1 MAANITLKCGTGVAS
16 ITYAWVNSRGK
27 RVPSSGTN
35 TTYGSVTMNACDHVW
50 ISSVTASSGYTSPYK
65 IDSTS
70 FTSNYTY
77 YPSVGGTKNV
87 TATKISYSY
96 NVRLVK
102 YVDNV
107 YQTETTF
114 TTTSQIMS
122 ETAVK
127 NKIPS
132 SWASSDIKLK
142 DPWFGTLSGCRY
154 DQNEG
159 EFTFTSTSP
168 TINVAYTKIVVPT
181 YNYYLRY
188 NANGGTGVPNT
199 QSILKTTATSVTF
212 RVSSTEPTRTGYT
225 FLGWSFDSTAT
236 LADYVG
242 GDTVY
247 LYSGNPDRTLYA
259 VWKYTPTYNYY
270 LRYDANGGT
279 GVPNTQSILKTTAT
293 SVTFR
298 VSSTEPTRTGYTF
311 LGWSFDSTATL
322 ADYVGGD
329 TVYLYSGNPD
339 RTLYAV
345 WKKFYTYSYLY
356 NANTTD
362 TVTNMPENQSAS
374 SSETTYSFDIRG
386 NVPTRTGYIFNGW
399 ALVSSGGG
407 SIYSPNDPGPQLN
420 TNKTSI
426 TLYAQWSP
434 RTYTITV
441 NYYDDTS
448 EAGLSI
454 SGGGSYQHGSVAT
467 LTATPRTGYTFDGW
481 YTYISGVWTR
491 VSANQNYDVT
501 VTGAM
506 TYYAKAN
513 KIAPTIPTAT
523 IEITG
528 ATSSSLSVKA
538 TLTNALTFSDR
549 WYLCISAT
557 GVFEAGTYTAV
568 EASQHPFSYTFTGLS
583 ANKTYYFKVMN
594 FYNGQRGWQVQATTG
609 TTLRNT
615 FSWDF
620 NNNLDNRRPT
630 VNEWL
635 RLITFI
641 ERKFGKTVSQ
651 EAKNSVVVGG
661 TLSAALFNELSSD
674 VGDSTTV
681 GRGTSI
687 SRAILYNLQNEAN
700 RQT

>member
-16 ITYAWVNSRGK
+16 ITYAWVNS
-27 RVPSSGTN
+27 SGTRTPKSGTD
-35 TTYGSVTMNACDHVW
+35 TTYDSVDMKACHHVW
-50 ISSVTASSGYTSPYK
+50 ISSVKASSGYTSPYK
-65 IDSTS
+65 IDGTS
-70 FTSNYTY
+70 FTSSYTY

-87 TATKISYSY
+87 FATKISYSY

-127 NKIPS
+127 NQIPS

-188 NANGGTGVPNT
+188 DANGGTGGPDT
-199 QSILKTTATSVTF
+199 QSTLKTTATSVTF
-212 RVSSTEPTRTGYT
+212 KVPSTKPTRTNYT

-236 LADYVG
+236 AASYV
-242 GDTVY
+242 
-247 LYSGNPDRTLYA
+247 S
-259 VWKYTPTYNYY
+259 
-270 LRYDANGGT
+270 
-279 GVPNTQSILKTTAT
+279 
-293 SVTFR
+293 
-298 VSSTEPTRTGYTF
+298 
-311 LGWSFDSTATL
+311 
-322 ADYVGGD
+322 GD

-362 TVTNMPENQSAS
+362 TVTNMPENQIAS

-467 LTATPRTGYTFDGW
+467 LTATPKTGYTFDGW

-538 TLTNALTFSDR
+538 TLTNVLTFSDR

-630 VNEWL
+630 ANEWL

>member
-16 ITYAWVNSRGK
+16 ITYAWVNSSGK
-27 RVPSSGTN
+27 RVPASGTN
-35 TTYGSVTMNACDHVW
+35 TTYGSVTMQACHHVW

-65 IDSTS
+65 IDGNS

-87 TATKISYSY
+87 IATKIQTSY

-107 YQTETTF
+107 YQTQTTF

-122 ETAVK
+122 EAAVK
-127 NKIPS
+127 NQIPS

-154 DQNEG
+154 DQYEG
-159 EFTFTSTSP
+159 EFIFTSTSP
-168 TINVAYTKIVVPT
+168 TINVAYTKIVVP
-181 YNYYLRY
+181 
-188 NANGGTGVPNT
+188 
-199 QSILKTTATSVTF
+199 K
-212 RVSSTEPTRTGYT
+212 
-225 FLGWSFDSTAT
+225 
-236 LADYVG
+236 
-242 GDTVY
+242 
-247 LYSGNPDRTLYA
+247 
-259 VWKYTPTYNYY
+259 YNYY

-279 GVPNTQSILKTTAT
+279 GEPNTQSTLGTTVT

-298 VSSTEPTRTGYTF
+298 VPSTEPTRTNYTF
-311 LGWSFDSTATL
+311 LGWSFDYTATK
-322 ADYVGGD
+322 ADYVSGD
-329 TVYLYSGNPD
+329 SVTLNSGNPD

-345 WKKFYTYSYLY
+345 WKKIYTYSYLY

-386 NVPTRTGYIFNGW
+386 NVPTRTGYVFNGW

-441 NYYDDTS
+441 DYYDDTS
-448 EAGLSI
+448 KAGLSI
-454 SGGGSYQHGSVAT
+454 SGGGSYQYGSVAT
-467 LTATPRTGYTFDGW
+467 ITATSRTGYAFNGW

-538 TLTNALTFSDR
+538 TLTNVLTFSDR

-557 GVFEAGTYTAV
+557 GEFEAGTYTSI
-568 EASQHPFSYTFTGLS
+568 EASEQPFSYTFTGLS
-583 ANKTYYFKVMN
+583 ANTTYYFKVMN
-594 FYNGQRGWQVQATTG
+594 FYNGQYGWQVQATTG

-630 VNEWL
+630 ANEWL

-641 ERKFGKTVSQ
+641 EQKFGKTVSQ
-651 EAKNSVVVGG
+651 EAKNSVVIGG
-661 TLSAALFNELSSD
+661 TLSASLFNELAIDIGYAS
-674 VGDSTTV
+674 TV

-687 SRAILYNLQNEAN
+687 SRAILYNLQNEVN
-700 RQT
+700 R

>member
-1 MAANITLKCGTGVAS
+1 M
-16 ITYAWVNSRGK
+16 
-27 RVPSSGTN
+27 
-35 TTYGSVTMNACDHVW
+35 
-50 ISSVTASSGYTSPYK
+50 
-65 IDSTS
+65 
-70 FTSNYTY
+70 
-77 YPSVGGTKNV
+77 
-87 TATKISYSY
+87 
-96 NVRLVK
+96 
-102 YVDNV
+102 
-107 YQTETTF
+107 
-114 TTTSQIMS
+114 
-122 ETAVK
+122 
-127 NKIPS
+127 
-132 SWASSDIKLK
+132 
-142 DPWFGTLSGCRY
+142 
-154 DQNEG
+154 
-159 EFTFTSTSP
+159 
-168 TINVAYTKIVVPT
+168 
-181 YNYYLRY
+181 
-188 NANGGTGVPNT
+188 
-199 QSILKTTATSVTF
+199 
-212 RVSSTEPTRTGYT
+212 
-225 FLGWSFDSTAT
+225 
-236 LADYVG
+236 
-242 GDTVY
+242 
-247 LYSGNPDRTLYA
+247 
-259 VWKYTPTYNYY
+259 WKYTPKYNYY

-279 GVPNTQSILKTTAT
+279 GGPNTQSTLGTTAT

-298 VSSTEPTRTGYTF
+298 VPSTEPTRTNYTF
-311 LGWSFDSTATL
+311 LGWSFDPTAT
-322 ADYVGGD
+322 AASYVSGD
-329 TVYLYSGNPD
+329 PVTLNYGKPD

-345 WKKFYTYSYLY
+345 WKKIYTYSYLY

-386 NVPTRTGYIFNGW
+386 NVPTRTGYVFNGW

-441 NYYDDTS
+441 DYYDDTS

-454 SGGGSYQHGSVAT
+454 SGGGSYQYGSVIT
-467 LTATPRTGYTFDGW
+467 LTATPRTGYAFDGW

-538 TLTNALTFSDR
+538 TLTNVLTFSDR

-557 GVFEAGTYTAV
+557 GKFEAGTYTSI
-568 EASQHPFSYTFTGLS
+568 EASEQPFSYTFTGLS
-583 ANKTYYFKVMN
+583 ANTTYYFKVMN
-594 FYNGQRGWQVQATTG
+594 FYNGQYGWQVQATTG

-630 VNEWL
+630 VSEWL
-635 RLITFI
+635 RLIQFI
-641 ERKFGKTVSQ
+641 EQKFGTPVSQ
-651 EAKNSVVVGG
+651 EVKNSVVVRG

-681 GRGTSI
+681 GRGTPI

>member
-16 ITYAWVNSRGK
+16 ITYAWVNS
-27 RVPSSGTN
+27 SGTRTPLSGTD
-35 TTYGSVTMNACDHVW
+35 TTTSSVDMDACDHVW

-65 IDSTS
+65 IDRTS
-70 FTSNYTY
+70 FTSSYTY

-87 TATKISYSY
+87 IATKIQISY

-107 YQTETTF
+107 YQTQTTF

-188 NANGGTGVPNT
+188 HANGGTGGPDT
-199 QSILKTTATSVTF
+199 QSTLKTTATSVTF
-212 RVSSTEPTRTGYT
+212 RVPSTEPTRTNYT
-225 FLGWSFDSTAT
+225 FLGWSFDYTAT
-236 LADYVG
+236 AADYVS
-242 GDTVY
+242 GD
-247 LYSGNPDRTLYA
+247 
-259 VWKYTPTYNYY
+259 
-270 LRYDANGGT
+270 
-279 GVPNTQSILKTTAT
+279 I
-293 SVTFR
+293 
-298 VSSTEPTRTGYTF
+298 
-311 LGWSFDSTATL
+311 
-322 ADYVGGD
+322 
-329 TVYLYSGNPD
+329 VYLYSGNPD

-386 NVPTRTGYIFNGW
+386 NVPTRTGYVFNGW

-448 EAGLSI
+448 ETGLSI
-454 SGGGSYQHGSVAT
+454 SGGGSYKHGSVAT

-481 YTYISGVWTR
+481 YTYINEVWTR

-523 IEITG
+523 IEITS

-538 TLTNALTFSDR
+538 TLTNVLTFSDR

-557 GVFEAGTYTAV
+557 GVFKAGTYTAV

-583 ANKTYYFKVMN
+583 ANTTYYFKVMN
-594 FYNGQRGWQVQATTG
+594 FYNGQHGWQVQATTG

-630 VNEWL
+630 ANEWL
-635 RLITFI
+635 RLIQFI
-641 ERKFGKTVSQ
+641 EQKFGTSVSQ
-651 EAKNSVVVGG
+651 EARNSVVVDG

-681 GRGTSI
+681 GRGTQI

>member
-16 ITYAWVNSRGK
+16 ITYAWVNSSGT
-27 RVPSSGTN
+27 RVPASGTK
-35 TTYGSVTMNACDHVW
+35 TTYGSVDMRACDHVW

-70 FTSNYTY
+70 FTSSYTY

-87 TATKISYSY
+87 IATKIQTSYQ
-96 NVRLVK
+96 VRLVK
-102 YVDNV
+102 YVDNS

-127 NKIPS
+127 NQIPS

-188 NANGGTGVPNT
+188 DAKGGTGEPNT
-199 QSILKTTATSVTF
+199 QSTLGTTVTSVTF
-212 RVSSTEPTRTGYT
+212 RVSSTEPTRTNYT

-236 LADYVG
+236 KADYVG
-242 GDTVY
+242 GDTVT
-247 LYSGNPDRTLYA
+247 LNSGNPDRTLYA
-259 VWKYTPTYNYY
+259 VWKYIPTYNYY
-270 LRYDANGGT
+270 LRYHANGGT
-279 GVPNTQSILKTTAT
+279 GEPNTQSTLGTTVT
-293 SVTFR
+293 SVTFH
-298 VSSTEPTRTGYTF
+298 VPSTEPTRTDYTF
-311 LGWSFDSTATL
+311 LGWSFDSTAT
-322 ADYVGGD
+322 AASYVSGD
-329 TVYLYSGNPD
+329 PVTLNSGKPD

-345 WKKFYTYSYLY
+345 WKYT
-356 NANTTD
+356 
-362 TVTNMPENQSAS
+362 
-374 SSETTYSFDIRG
+374 
-386 NVPTRTGYIFNGW
+386 
-399 ALVSSGGG
+399 
-407 SIYSPNDPGPQLN
+407 
-420 TNKTSI
+420 
-426 TLYAQWSP
+426 P

-441 NYYDDTS
+441 DYYDDTS
-448 EAGLSI
+448 KAGLSI
-454 SGGGSYQHGSVAT
+454 SGGGSYQHGSVIT

-538 TLTNALTFSDR
+538 TLTNVLTFSDR

-557 GVFEAGTYTAV
+557 GEFKAGTYTSI
-568 EASQHPFSYTFTGLS
+568 EASEQPFSYTFTGLS
-583 ANKTYYFKVMN
+583 ANTTYYFKVMN
-594 FYNGQRGWQVQATTG
+594 FYNGQYGWQVQATTG

-630 VNEWL
+630 ANEWL

-641 ERKFGKTVSQ
+641 EQKFGKTVSQ
-651 EAKNSVVVGG
+651 EAKNSVVIGG
-661 TLSAALFNELSSD
+661 TLSASLFNELAIDIGYAS
-674 VGDSTTV
+674 TV

-687 SRAILYNLQNEAN
+687 SRAILYNLQNEVN
-700 RQT
+700 R

>member
-1 MAANITLKCGTGVAS
+1 MAANITLKCGTGVYS
-16 ITYAWVNSRGK
+16 ITYAWINSSGT
-27 RVPSSGTN
+27 RVPASGTN
-35 TTYGSVTMNACDHVW
+35 TTYGSVTMKACHHVW

-65 IDSTS
+65 IDGNS

-87 TATKISYSY
+87 IATKISYSY
-96 NVRLVK
+96 KVRLVK

-154 DQNEG
+154 NQNEG

-168 TINVAYTKIVVPT
+168 TINVAYTKIVVPK

-188 NANGGTGVPNT
+188 DAHGGTGEPNT
-199 QSILKTTATSVTF
+199 QSTLGTTATSVSF
-212 RVSSTEPTRTGYT
+212 RVSSNEPTRTNYT

-236 LADYVG
+236 KADYVG

-247 LYSGNPDRTLYA
+247 LYSE
-259 VWKYTPTYNYY
+259 K
-270 LRYDANGGT
+270 
-279 GVPNTQSILKTTAT
+279 
-293 SVTFR
+293 
-298 VSSTEPTRTGYTF
+298 
-311 LGWSFDSTATL
+311 
-322 ADYVGGD
+322 
-329 TVYLYSGNPD
+329 PD

-386 NVPTRTGYIFNGW
+386 NVPIRTGYVFNGW

-448 EAGLSI
+448 KAGLNI
-454 SGGGSYQHGSVAT
+454 SGGGSYQYGSVAT
-467 LTATPRTGYTFDGW
+467 ITATSRTGYTFDGW

-523 IEITG
+523 IKITG

-538 TLTNALTFSDR
+538 TLTNVLTFSDR

-557 GVFEAGTYTAV
+557 EEFEAGTYTAI
-568 EASQHPFSYTFTGLS
+568 EASEQPFSYTFTGLS
-583 ANKTYYFKVMN
+583 ANTTYYFKVMN
-594 FYNGQRGWQVQATTG
+594 FYNGQYGWQVQATTG
-609 TTLRNT
+609 KTLRNT

-630 VNEWL
+630 VSEWL
-635 RLITFI
+635 RLIQFI
-641 ERKFGKTVSQ
+641 EQKFGTPVSQ
-651 EAKNSVVVGG
+651 KVKNSVVVDG

-681 GRGTSI
+681 GRGTPI

>member
-1 MAANITLKCGTGVAS
+1 MAANITLKCGTGVYS
-16 ITYAWVNSRGK
+16 ITYAWINSSGT
-27 RVPSSGTN
+27 RVPASGTN
-35 TTYGSVTMNACDHVW
+35 TTYGSVTMKACHHVW

-65 IDSTS
+65 IDGNS

-87 TATKISYSY
+87 IATKISYSY
-96 NVRLVK
+96 KVRLVK

-168 TINVAYTKIVVPT
+168 TINVAYTKIVVPK

-188 NANGGTGVPNT
+188 DAHGGTGEPNT
-199 QSILKTTATSVTF
+199 QSTLGTTATSVSF
-212 RVSSTEPTRTGYT
+212 RVSSNEPTRTNYT

-236 LADYVG
+236 KADYVG

-247 LYSGNPDRTLYA
+247 LYSG
-259 VWKYTPTYNYY
+259 K
-270 LRYDANGGT
+270 
-279 GVPNTQSILKTTAT
+279 
-293 SVTFR
+293 
-298 VSSTEPTRTGYTF
+298 
-311 LGWSFDSTATL
+311 
-322 ADYVGGD
+322 
-329 TVYLYSGNPD
+329 PD

-374 SSETTYSFDIRG
+374 SFETTYSFDIRG
-386 NVPTRTGYIFNGW
+386 NVPTRTGYVFNGW

-454 SGGGSYQHGSVAT
+454 SGGGSYQYGSVAT
-467 LTATPRTGYTFDGW
+467 ITATSRTGYTFDGW

-491 VSANQNYDVT
+491 VSANRNYDVT

-538 TLTNALTFSDR
+538 TLTNVLTFSDR

-557 GVFEAGTYTAV
+557 GKFEAGTYTAI
-568 EASQHPFSYTFTGLS
+568 EASEQPFSYTFTGLS
-583 ANKTYYFKVMN
+583 ANTTYYFKVMN
-594 FYNGQRGWQVQATTG
+594 FYNGQYGWQVQATTG
-609 TTLRNT
+609 KTLRNT

-630 VNEWL
+630 ANEWL

-651 EAKNSVVVGG
+651 EAKNSVVIGG
-661 TLSAALFNELSSD
+661 TLSASLFNELAIDIGYAS
-674 VGDSTTV
+674 TV
-681 GRGTSI
+681 GRGTTI
-687 SRAILYNLQNEAN
+687 SRAILYNLQNEVN
-700 RQT
+700 R

>member
-1 MAANITLKCGTGVAS
+1 MAANITLKCGTGVYS
-16 ITYAWVNSRGK
+16 ITYAWINSSGT
-27 RVPSSGTN
+27 RVPASGTN
-35 TTYGSVTMNACDHVW
+35 TTYGSVTMKACHHVW

-65 IDSTS
+65 IDGNS

-87 TATKISYSY
+87 IATKISYSY
-96 NVRLVK
+96 KVRLVK

-132 SWASSDIKLK
+132 SWASSDIELK

-188 NANGGTGVPNT
+188 DANGGTGGPNT
-199 QSILKTTATSVTF
+199 QSTLGTTVTPVTF
-212 RVSSTEPTRTGYT
+212 RVSSTEPTRTNYT

-236 LADYVG
+236 AADYVG

-247 LYSGNPDRTLYA
+247 LYSENPDRTLYA
-259 VWKYTPTYNYY
+259 VWKYTPKYNYY

-279 GVPNTQSILKTTAT
+279 GGPNTQSTLGTTVT
-293 SVTFR
+293 PVTFR
-298 VSSTEPTRTGYTF
+298 VSSTEPTRTNYTF
-311 LGWSFDSTATL
+311 LGWSFDSTATA

-329 TVYLYSGNPD
+329 TVYLYSENPD

-374 SSETTYSFDIRG
+374 SFETTYSFDIRG
-386 NVPTRTGYIFNGW
+386 NVPTRTGYVFNGW

-454 SGGGSYQHGSVAT
+454 SGGGSYQYGSVAT
-467 LTATPRTGYTFDGW
+467 ITATSRTGYAFDGW

-538 TLTNALTFSDR
+538 TLTNVLTFSDR

-557 GVFEAGTYTAV
+557 GKFEAGTYTSI
-568 EASQHPFSYTFTGLS
+568 EASEQPFSYTFTGLS
-583 ANKTYYFKVMN
+583 ANTTYYFKVMN
-594 FYNGQRGWQVQATTG
+594 FYNGQYGWQVQATTG

-630 VNEWL
+630 TNEWL

-651 EAKNSVVVGG
+651 EAKNSVVIGG
-661 TLSAALFNELSSD
+661 TLSASLFNELAIDIGYAS
-674 VGDSTTV
+674 TV
-681 GRGTSI
+681 GRGTTI
-687 SRAILYNLQNEAN
+687 SRAILYNLQNEVN
-700 RQT
+700 R

>member
-16 ITYAWVNSRGK
+16 ITYAWVNSSGT
-27 RVPSSGTN
+27 RVPSSGTK
-35 TTYGSVTMNACDHVW
+35 TTYGSVTMKACDHVW

-65 IDSTS
+65 IDGTS

-87 TATKISYSY
+87 IATKIQTSYK
-96 NVRLVK
+96 VRLVK

-168 TINVAYTKIVVPT
+168 TINVAYTKIVVPK

-188 NANGGTGVPNT
+188 HANGGTGGPDT
-199 QSILKTTATSVTF
+199 QSTLGITATSVTF
-212 RVSSTEPTRTGYT
+212 RVSSTEPTRTNYT
-225 FLGWSFDSTAT
+225 FLGWSFDPTAT

-242 GDTVY
+242 GDTV
-247 LYSGNPDRTLYA
+247 TL
-259 VWKYTPTYNYY
+259 N
-270 LRYDANGGT
+270 
-279 GVPNTQSILKTTAT
+279 
-293 SVTFR
+293 
-298 VSSTEPTRTGYTF
+298 
-311 LGWSFDSTATL
+311 
-322 ADYVGGD
+322 
-329 TVYLYSGNPD
+329 SGNPD

-386 NVPTRTGYIFNGW
+386 NVPTRTGYVFNGW

-441 NYYDDTS
+441 DYYDDTS
-448 EAGLSI
+448 KAGLSI
-454 SGGGSYQHGSVAT
+454 SGGGSYQYGSVAT
-467 LTATPRTGYTFDGW
+467 ITATSRTGYAFDGW

-538 TLTNALTFSDR
+538 TLTNVLTFSDR

-557 GVFEAGTYTAV
+557 EVFEAGAYTAI
-568 EASQHPFSYTFTGLS
+568 EASEQPFSYTFTGLS
-583 ANKTYYFKVMN
+583 ANTTYYFKVVN
-594 FYNGQRGWQVQATTG
+594 FYNGQYGWQVQATTG

-630 VNEWL
+630 AKEWL

-641 ERKFGKTVSQ
+641 EQKFGKTVSQ
-651 EAKNSVVVGG
+651 EAKNSVVIGG
-661 TLSAALFNELSSD
+661 TLSASLFNELAIDIGYAS
-674 VGDSTTV
+674 TV

-687 SRAILYNLQNEAN
+687 SRAILYNLQNEVN
-700 RQT
+700 R

>member
-16 ITYAWVNSRGK
+16 ITYAWVNSSGT
-27 RVPSSGTN
+27 RVPASGTK
-35 TTYGSVTMNACDHVW
+35 TTYGSVDMRACDHVW

-65 IDSTS
+65 IDGTS

-87 TATKISYSY
+87 IATKIQTSYQ
-96 NVRLVK
+96 VRLVK
-102 YVDNV
+102 YVDNS

-188 NANGGTGVPNT
+188 HANGGTGEPNT
-199 QSILKTTATSVTF
+199 QSTLGTTATSVTF
-212 RVSSTEPTRTGYT
+212 RVPSTEPMRTNYT

-236 LADYVG
+236 AADYVS
-242 GDTVY
+242 GDIVY
-247 LYSGNPDRTLYA
+247 LYSG
-259 VWKYTPTYNYY
+259 K
-270 LRYDANGGT
+270 
-279 GVPNTQSILKTTAT
+279 
-293 SVTFR
+293 
-298 VSSTEPTRTGYTF
+298 
-311 LGWSFDSTATL
+311 
-322 ADYVGGD
+322 
-329 TVYLYSGNPD
+329 PD

-374 SSETTYSFDIRG
+374 SFETTYSFDIRG
-386 NVPTRTGYIFNGW
+386 NVPTRTGYVFNGW

-441 NYYDDTS
+441 DYYDDTS
-448 EAGLSI
+448 KAGLSI
-454 SGGGSYQHGSVAT
+454 SGGGSYQHGSVIT

-538 TLTNALTFSDR
+538 TLTNVLTFSDR

-557 GVFEAGTYTAV
+557 GEFKAGTYTSI
-568 EASQHPFSYTFTGLS
+568 EASEQPFSYTFTGLS
-583 ANKTYYFKVMN
+583 ANTTYYFKVMN
-594 FYNGQRGWQVQATTG
+594 FYNGQYGWQVQATTG

-630 VNEWL
+630 ANEWL

-641 ERKFGKTVSQ
+641 EQKFGKTVSQ
-651 EAKNSVVVGG
+651 EAKNSVVIGG
-661 TLSAALFNELSSD
+661 TLSASLFNELAIDIGYAS
-674 VGDSTTV
+674 TV

-687 SRAILYNLQNEAN
+687 SRAILYNLQNEVN
-700 RQT
+700 R

>member
-16 ITYAWVNSRGK
+16 ITYAWVNSSGK
-27 RVPSSGTN
+27 RVPASGTK
-35 TTYGSVTMNACDHVW
+35 TTYGSVTMQACDHVW

-65 IDSTS
+65 IDGTS

-87 TATKISYSY
+87 IATKIQISYQ
-96 NVRLVK
+96 VRLVK

-154 DQNEG
+154 DQYEG
-159 EFTFTSTSP
+159 EFIFTSTSP
-168 TINVAYTKIVVPT
+168 TINVAYTKVVVPK

-188 NANGGTGVPNT
+188 HANGGTGEPNT
-199 QSILKTTATSVTF
+199 QSTLGTTATTVTF
-212 RVSSTEPTRTGYT
+212 RVSSNEPTRTNYT

-236 LADYVG
+236 
-242 GDTVY
+242 
-247 LYSGNPDRTLYA
+247 
-259 VWKYTPTYNYY
+259 K
-270 LRYDANGGT
+270 
-279 GVPNTQSILKTTAT
+279 
-293 SVTFR
+293 
-298 VSSTEPTRTGYTF
+298 
-311 LGWSFDSTATL
+311 

-362 TVTNMPENQSAS
+362 TVTNMPENQIAS

-386 NVPTRTGYIFNGW
+386 NVPTRTGYVFNGW

-441 NYYDDTS
+441 DYYDDTS
-448 EAGLSI
+448 KAGLSI
-454 SGGGSYQHGSVAT
+454 SGGGSYQHGSVIT
-467 LTATPRTGYTFDGW
+467 LTATPRTGYAFNGW

-538 TLTNALTFSDR
+538 TLTNVLTFSDR

-557 GVFEAGTYTAV
+557 GEFEAGTYTSI
-568 EASQHPFSYTFTGLS
+568 EASEQPFSYTFTGLS
-583 ANKTYYFKVMN
+583 ANTTYYFKVMN
-594 FYNGQRGWQVQATTG
+594 FYNGQYGWQVQATTG

-630 VNEWL
+630 AKEWL

-641 ERKFGKTVSQ
+641 EQKFGKTVSQ
-651 EAKNSVVVGG
+651 EAKNSVVIGG
-661 TLSAALFNELSSD
+661 TLSASLFNELAIDIGYAS
-674 VGDSTTV
+674 TV

-687 SRAILYNLQNEAN
+687 SRAILYNLQNEVN
-700 RQT
+700 R

>member
-16 ITYAWVNSRGK
+16 ITYAWINSSGTRT
-27 RVPSSGTN
+27 PSSGTN
-35 TTYGSVTMNACDHVW
+35 TTKGSVTMKACHHVW

-65 IDSTS
+65 IDGNS

-87 TATKISYSY
+87 IATKIQTSYK
-96 NVRLVK
+96 VRLAK

-122 ETAVK
+122 GTAVK

-188 NANGGTGVPNT
+188 HANGGTGGPND
-199 QSILKTTATSVTF
+199 QSTLGTTVTSVTF
-212 RVSSTEPTRTGYT
+212 RVPSTEPTRTNYT
-225 FLGWSFDSTAT
+225 FLGWSFDPTAT
-236 LADYVG
+236 AASYVS
-242 GDTVY
+242 GDPV
-247 LYSGNPDRTLYA
+247 TL
-259 VWKYTPTYNYY
+259 N
-270 LRYDANGGT
+270 
-279 GVPNTQSILKTTAT
+279 
-293 SVTFR
+293 
-298 VSSTEPTRTGYTF
+298 
-311 LGWSFDSTATL
+311 
-322 ADYVGGD
+322 
-329 TVYLYSGNPD
+329 SGNPD

-386 NVPTRTGYIFNGW
+386 NVPIRTGYVFNGW

-441 NYYDDTS
+441 DYYDDTS
-448 EAGLSI
+448 KAGLNI
-454 SGGGSYQHGSVAT
+454 SGGGSYQYGSVAT
-467 LTATPRTGYTFDGW
+467 ITATSRTGYTFDGW

-538 TLTNALTFSDR
+538 TLTNILTFSDR

-557 GVFEAGTYTAV
+557 GEFEAGTYTSI
-568 EASQHPFSYTFTGLS
+568 EASEQPFSYTFTGLS
-583 ANKTYYFKVMN
+583 ANTTYYFKVMN
-594 FYNGQRGWQVQATTG
+594 FYNGQYGWQVQATTG

-630 VNEWL
+630 ANEWL

-651 EAKNSVVVGG
+651 EAKNSVAIGG
-661 TLSAALFNELSSD
+661 TLSASLFNELAID
-674 VGDSTTV
+674 VGYASTV
-681 GRGTSI
+681 GRGTTI
-687 SRAILYNLQNEAN
+687 SRAILYNLQNEVN
-700 RQT
+700 R

>member
-16 ITYAWVNSRGK
+16 ITYAWVNSSGK

-35 TTYGSVTMNACDHVW
+35 TTYGSVKMDACHHVW

-65 IDSTS
+65 IDGTS

-87 TATKISYSY
+87 IATKVSYSY

-107 YQTETTF
+107 YQTQTTF

-127 NKIPS
+127 NQIPS

-188 NANGGTGVPNT
+188 HANGGTGVPNT
-199 QSILKTTATSVTF
+199 QSTLGTTDTTVKF
-212 RVSSTEPTRTGYT
+212 RVSSTEPTRT
-225 FLGWSFDSTAT
+225 
-236 LADYVG
+236 
-242 GDTVY
+242 
-247 LYSGNPDRTLYA
+247 N
-259 VWKYTPTYNYY
+259 
-270 LRYDANGGT
+270 
-279 GVPNTQSILKTTAT
+279 
-293 SVTFR
+293 
-298 VSSTEPTRTGYTF
+298 YTF

-386 NVPTRTGYIFNGW
+386 NVPNRTGYIFNGW

-454 SGGGSYQHGSVAT
+454 SGGGSYQYGSVAT
-467 LTATPRTGYTFDGW
+467 ITATPKTGYTFDGW

-538 TLTNALTFSDR
+538 TLTNVLTFSDR

-630 VNEWL
+630 VSEWL

-681 GRGTSI
+681 GRGTQI

>member
-1 MAANITLKCGTGVAS
+1 MAANITLKCGTGVYS
-16 ITYAWVNSRGK
+16 ITYAWINSSGT
-27 RVPSSGTN
+27 RVPASGTN
-35 TTYGSVTMNACDHVW
+35 TTYGSVTMKACHHVW

-65 IDSTS
+65 IDGNS

-87 TATKISYSY
+87 IATKIQISY

-114 TTTSQIMS
+114 STTSQIMS

-154 DQNEG
+154 DKNEG

-188 NANGGTGVPNT
+188 DAHGGTGGPDT
-199 QSILKTTATSVTF
+199 QSTLGTTVTSVTF
-212 RVSSTEPTRTGYT
+212 KVPSTKPTRTNYT
-225 FLGWSFDSTAT
+225 FLGWSFDPTAT
-236 LADYVG
+236 AASYVS
-242 GDTVY
+242 GDPV
-247 LYSGNPDRTLYA
+247 TL
-259 VWKYTPTYNYY
+259 N
-270 LRYDANGGT
+270 
-279 GVPNTQSILKTTAT
+279 
-293 SVTFR
+293 
-298 VSSTEPTRTGYTF
+298 
-311 LGWSFDSTATL
+311 
-322 ADYVGGD
+322 
-329 TVYLYSGNPD
+329 SGNPD

-345 WKKFYTYSYLY
+345 WKKIYTYSYLY

-386 NVPTRTGYIFNGW
+386 NIPTRTGYVFNGW

-448 EAGLSI
+448 KAGLNI
-454 SGGGSYQHGSVAT
+454 SGGGSYQYGSVAT
-467 LTATPRTGYTFDGW
+467 ITATSRTGYTFDGW

-538 TLTNALTFSDR
+538 TLTNVLTFSDR

-557 GVFEAGTYTAV
+557 GKFEAGTYTSI
-568 EASQHPFSYTFTGLS
+568 EASEQPFSYTFTGLS
-583 ANKTYYFKVMN
+583 ANTTYYFKVMN
-594 FYNGQRGWQVQATTG
+594 FYNGQYGWQVQATTG

-630 VNEWL
+630 ANEWL

-651 EAKNSVVVGG
+651 EAKNSVAIGG
-661 TLSAALFNELSSD
+661 TLSASLFNELAIDIGYAS
-674 VGDSTTV
+674 TV
-681 GRGTSI
+681 GRGTTI
-687 SRAILYNLQNEAN
+687 SRAILYNLQNEVN
-700 RQT
+700 R

>member
-16 ITYAWVNSRGK
+16 ITYAWVNSSGT
-27 RVPSSGTN
+27 RVPASGTK
-35 TTYGSVTMNACDHVW
+35 TTYGSVDMRACDHVW

-70 FTSNYTY
+70 FTSSYTY

-87 TATKISYSY
+87 IATKIQTSYQ
-96 NVRLVK
+96 VRLVK
-102 YVDNV
+102 YVDNS

-127 NKIPS
+127 NQIPS

-142 DPWFGTLSGCRY
+142 DPWFGTLTGCRY
-154 DQNEG
+154 DQYEG

-188 NANGGTGVPNT
+188 DAKGGTGEPNT
-199 QSILKTTATSVTF
+199 QSTLGTTVTSVTF
-212 RVSSTEPTRTGYT
+212 RVSSTEPTRTNYT

-236 LADYVG
+236 KADYVG
-242 GDTVY
+242 GDTVT
-247 LYSGNPDRTLYA
+247 LNSGNPDRTLYA
-259 VWKYTPTYNYY
+259 VWKYIPTYNYY
-270 LRYDANGGT
+270 LRYHANGGT
-279 GVPNTQSILKTTAT
+279 GEPNTQSTLGTTVT
-293 SVTFR
+293 SVTFH
-298 VSSTEPTRTGYTF
+298 VPSTEPTRTDYTF
-311 LGWSFDSTATL
+311 LGWSFDSTAT
-322 ADYVGGD
+322 AASYVSGD
-329 TVYLYSGNPD
+329 PVTLNSGKPD

-345 WKKFYTYSYLY
+345 WKYT
-356 NANTTD
+356 
-362 TVTNMPENQSAS
+362 
-374 SSETTYSFDIRG
+374 
-386 NVPTRTGYIFNGW
+386 
-399 ALVSSGGG
+399 
-407 SIYSPNDPGPQLN
+407 
-420 TNKTSI
+420 
-426 TLYAQWSP
+426 P

-441 NYYDDTS
+441 DYYDDTS
-448 EAGLSI
+448 KAGLSI
-454 SGGGSYQHGSVAT
+454 SGGGSYQYGSVAT
-467 LTATPRTGYTFDGW
+467 ITATSKTGYAFDGW

-538 TLTNALTFSDR
+538 TLTNVLTFSDR

-557 GVFEAGTYTAV
+557 GEFKAGTYTSI
-568 EASQHPFSYTFTGLS
+568 EASEQPFSYTFTGLS
-583 ANKTYYFKVMN
+583 ANTTYYFKVMN
-594 FYNGQRGWQVQATTG
+594 FYNGQYGWQVQATTG

-630 VNEWL
+630 ANEWL

-651 EAKNSVVVGG
+651 EAKNSVVIGG
-661 TLSAALFNELSSD
+661 TLSASLFNELAIDIGYAS
-674 VGDSTTV
+674 TV
-681 GRGTSI
+681 GRGTTI
-687 SRAILYNLQNEAN
+687 SRAILYNLQNEVN
-700 RQT
+700 R

>member
-16 ITYAWVNSRGK
+16 ITYAWVNSSGT
-27 RVPSSGTN
+27 RVPASGTN
-35 TTYGSVTMNACDHVW
+35 TTYGSVDMQACDHVW

-70 FTSNYTY
+70 FTSSYTY

-87 TATKISYSY
+87 IATKIQTSYQ
-96 NVRLVK
+96 VRLVK
-102 YVDNV
+102 YVDNS

-127 NKIPS
+127 NQIPS

-188 NANGGTGVPNT
+188 DAKGGTGEPNT
-199 QSILKTTATSVTF
+199 QSTLGTTVTSVTF
-212 RVSSTEPTRTGYT
+212 RVSSTEPTRTNYT

-236 LADYVG
+236 KADYVG
-242 GDTVY
+242 GDTVT
-247 LYSGNPDRTLYA
+247 LNSGNPDRTLYA
-259 VWKYTPTYNYY
+259 VWKYIPTYNYY
-270 LRYDANGGT
+270 LRYHANGGT
-279 GVPNTQSILKTTAT
+279 GEPNTQSTLGTTVT
-293 SVTFR
+293 SVTFH
-298 VSSTEPTRTGYTF
+298 VPSTEPTRTDYTF
-311 LGWSFDSTATL
+311 LGWSFDSTAT
-322 ADYVGGD
+322 AASYVSGD
-329 TVYLYSGNPD
+329 PVTLNSGKPD

-345 WKKFYTYSYLY
+345 WKYT
-356 NANTTD
+356 
-362 TVTNMPENQSAS
+362 
-374 SSETTYSFDIRG
+374 
-386 NVPTRTGYIFNGW
+386 
-399 ALVSSGGG
+399 
-407 SIYSPNDPGPQLN
+407 
-420 TNKTSI
+420 
-426 TLYAQWSP
+426 P

-441 NYYDDTS
+441 DYYDDTS
-448 EAGLSI
+448 KAGLSI
-454 SGGGSYQHGSVAT
+454 SGGGSYQHGSVIT

-538 TLTNALTFSDR
+538 TLTNVLTFSDR

-557 GVFEAGTYTAV
+557 GEFKAGTYTSI
-568 EASQHPFSYTFTGLS
+568 EASEQPFSYTFTGLS
-583 ANKTYYFKVMN
+583 ANTTYYFKVMN
-594 FYNGQRGWQVQATTG
+594 FYNGQYGWQVQATTG

-630 VNEWL
+630 ANEWL

-641 ERKFGKTVSQ
+641 EQKFGKTVSQ
-651 EAKNSVVVGG
+651 EAKNSVVIGG
-661 TLSAALFNELSSD
+661 TLSASLFNELAIDIGYAS
-674 VGDSTTV
+674 TV

-687 SRAILYNLQNEAN
+687 SRAILYNLQNEVN
-700 RQT
+700 R

>member
-16 ITYAWVNSRGK
+16 ITYAWVNSSGT
-27 RVPSSGTN
+27 RVPASGTK
-35 TTYGSVTMNACDHVW
+35 TTYGSVDMRACDHVW

-70 FTSNYTY
+70 FTSSYTY

-87 TATKISYSY
+87 IATKIQTSYQ
-96 NVRLVK
+96 VRLVK
-102 YVDNV
+102 YVDNS

-127 NKIPS
+127 NQIPS

-188 NANGGTGVPNT
+188 DAKGGTGEPNT
-199 QSILKTTATSVTF
+199 QSTLGTTVTSVTF
-212 RVSSTEPTRTGYT
+212 RVSSTEPTRTNYT

-236 LADYVG
+236 KADYVG
-242 GDTVY
+242 GDTVT
-247 LYSGNPDRTLYA
+247 LNSGNPDRTLYA
-259 VWKYTPTYNYY
+259 VWKYIPTYNYY
-270 LRYDANGGT
+270 LRYHANGGT
-279 GVPNTQSILKTTAT
+279 GEPNTQSTLGTTVT
-293 SVTFR
+293 SVTFH
-298 VSSTEPTRTGYTF
+298 VPSTEPTRTDYTF
-311 LGWSFDSTATL
+311 LGWSFDSTAT
-322 ADYVGGD
+322 AASYVSGD
-329 TVYLYSGNPD
+329 PVTLNSGKPD

-345 WKKFYTYSYLY
+345 WKYT
-356 NANTTD
+356 
-362 TVTNMPENQSAS
+362 
-374 SSETTYSFDIRG
+374 
-386 NVPTRTGYIFNGW
+386 
-399 ALVSSGGG
+399 
-407 SIYSPNDPGPQLN
+407 
-420 TNKTSI
+420 
-426 TLYAQWSP
+426 P

-441 NYYDDTS
+441 DYYDDTS
-448 EAGLSI
+448 KAGLSI
-454 SGGGSYQHGSVAT
+454 SGGGSYQYGSVAT
-467 LTATPRTGYTFDGW
+467 ITATSKTGYAFDGW

-538 TLTNALTFSDR
+538 TLTNVLTFSDR

-557 GVFEAGTYTAV
+557 GEFKAGTYTSI
-568 EASQHPFSYTFTGLS
+568 EASEQPFSYTFTGLS
-583 ANKTYYFKVMN
+583 ANTTYYFKVVN
-594 FYNGQRGWQVQATTG
+594 FYNGQYGWQVQATTG

-630 VNEWL
+630 ANEWL

-651 EAKNSVVVGG
+651 EAKNSVVIGG
-661 TLSAALFNELSSD
+661 TLSASLFNELAIDIGYAS
-674 VGDSTTV
+674 TV

-687 SRAILYNLQNEAN
+687 SRAILYNLQNEVN
-700 RQT
+700 R

>member
-1 MAANITLKCGTGVAS
+1 MAANITLKCGTGVYS
-16 ITYAWVNSRGK
+16 ITYAWINSSGT
-27 RVPSSGTN
+27 RVPASGTN
-35 TTYGSVTMNACDHVW
+35 TTYGSVTMKACHHVW

-65 IDSTS
+65 IDGKS

-87 TATKISYSY
+87 IATKIQNSY

-114 TTTSQIMS
+114 STTSQIMS

-154 DQNEG
+154 DKNEG

-188 NANGGTGVPNT
+188 HANGGTGGPNDQSTLGTTATSVSFRVPSTEPTRTNYTFLGWSFDSTATAADYVSGDPVTLNSGNPDRTLYAVWKYTPKYNYYLRYHANGGTGVPNT
-199 QSILKTTATSVTF
+199 QSTLGTTATTVTF
-212 RVSSTEPTRTGYT
+212 RVSSNEPTRTGYT

-242 GDTVY
+242 GD
-247 LYSGNPDRTLYA
+247 P
-259 VWKYTPTYNYY
+259 
-270 LRYDANGGT
+270 
-279 GVPNTQSILKTTAT
+279 
-293 SVTFR
+293 VT
-298 VSSTEPTRTGYTF
+298 
-311 LGWSFDSTATL
+311 
-322 ADYVGGD
+322 
-329 TVYLYSGNPD
+329 LYSGNPD

-374 SSETTYSFDIRG
+374 SSETTYSFYIRG
-386 NVPTRTGYIFNGW
+386 NVPTRTGYVFNGW

-448 EAGLSI
+448 ETGLSI
-454 SGGGSYQHGSVAT
+454 SGGGSYKYGSVAT
-467 LTATPRTGYTFDGW
+467 ITATPRTGYTFNGW
-481 YTYISGVWTR
+481 YTYINEVWTR

-523 IEITG
+523 IKITG

-538 TLTNALTFSDR
+538 TLTNVLTFSDR

-557 GVFEAGTYTAV
+557 GEFEAGTYTAI
-568 EASQHPFSYTFTGLS
+568 EASEQPFSYTFTGLS
-583 ANKTYYFKVMN
+583 ANTTYYFKVMN
-594 FYNGQRGWQVQATTG
+594 FYNGQYGWQVQATTG

-630 VNEWL
+630 VSEWL

-641 ERKFGKTVSQ
+641 EQKFGKTVSQ
-651 EAKNSVVVGG
+651 EAKNSVVIGG
-661 TLSAALFNELSSD
+661 TLSASLFNELAIDIGYAS
-674 VGDSTTV
+674 TV
-681 GRGTSI
+681 GRGTTI
-687 SRAILYNLQNEAN
+687 SRAILYNLQNEVN
-700 RQT
+700 R

>member
-1 MAANITLKCGTGVAS
+1 MAANITLKCGTGVYS
-16 ITYAWVNSRGK
+16 ITYAWINSSGT
-27 RVPSSGTN
+27 RVPASGTN
-35 TTYGSVTMNACDHVW
+35 TTYGSVTMKACHHVW

-65 IDSTS
+65 IDGNS

-87 TATKISYSY
+87 IATKIQISYK
-96 NVRLVK
+96 VRLVK

-114 TTTSQIMS
+114 STTSQIMS

-188 NANGGTGVPNT
+188 DANGGTGGPNT
-199 QSILKTTATSVTF
+199 QSTLGTTVTSVTF
-212 RVSSTEPTRTGYT
+212 RVPSTEPTRTNYT

-236 LADYVG
+236 AASYVS
-242 GDTVY
+242 GDPVT
-247 LYSGNPDRTLYA
+247 LNSGKPDRTLYA
-259 VWKYTPTYNYY
+259 VWKHTPKYNYY

-279 GVPNTQSILKTTAT
+279 GGPNTQSTLGTTVT

-298 VSSTEPTRTGYTF
+298 VPSTEPTRTNYTF
-311 LGWSFDSTATL
+311 LGWSFDSTAT
-322 ADYVGGD
+322 AASYVSGD
-329 TVYLYSGNPD
+329 PVTLNSGKPD

-345 WKKFYTYSYLY
+345 WKKIYTYSYLY

-386 NVPTRTGYIFNGW
+386 NVPTRTGYVFNGW

-441 NYYDDTS
+441 DYYDDTS

-454 SGGGSYQHGSVAT
+454 SGGGSYQYGSVIT
-467 LTATPRTGYTFDGW
+467 LTATPRTGYAFDGW

-538 TLTNALTFSDR
+538 TLTNVLTFSDR

-557 GVFEAGTYTAV
+557 GKFEAGTYTSI
-568 EASQHPFSYTFTGLS
+568 EASEQPFSYTFTGLS
-583 ANKTYYFKVMN
+583 ANTTYYFKVMN
-594 FYNGQRGWQVQATTG
+594 FYNGQYGWQVQATTG

-630 VNEWL
+630 ANEWL

-651 EAKNSVVVGG
+651 EAKNSVVIGG
-661 TLSAALFNELSSD
+661 TLSASLFNELAIDIGYAS
-674 VGDSTTV
+674 TV
-681 GRGTSI
+681 GRGTTI
-687 SRAILYNLQNEAN
+687 SRAILYNLQNEVN
-700 RQT
+700 R

>member
-1 MAANITLKCGTGVAS
+1 MAANIILKCGTGVAS
-16 ITYAWVNSRGK
+16 ITYAWVNSNGTRT
-27 RVPSSGTN
+27 PPSGTD
-35 TTYGSVTMNACDHVW
+35 TTKSSVTMNACDHVW

-70 FTSNYTY
+70 FTSSYTY

-87 TATKISYSY
+87 FATKIYK
-96 NVRLVK
+96 VRLVK

-154 DQNEG
+154 DKNEG

-188 NANGGTGVPNT
+188 DAKGGTGGPDT
-199 QSILKTTATSVTF
+199 QSTLGTTATSVSF
-212 RVSSTEPTRTGYT
+212 RVPSTEPTRTNYT

-236 LADYVG
+236 AADYVS
-242 GDTVY
+242 GDIVY
-247 LYSGNPDRTLYA
+247 LYSGKPDRTLYA
-259 VWKYTPTYNYY
+259 VWKYIPKYNYY

-279 GVPNTQSILKTTAT
+279 GEPNTQSTLGTAAT
-293 SVTFR
+293 SVSFR
-298 VSSTEPTRTGYTF
+298 VPSTEPTRTNYTF
-311 LGWSFDSTATL
+311 LGWSFDSTATA
-322 ADYVGGD
+322 ADYVSGD
-329 TVYLYSGNPD
+329 IVYLYSGKPD

-345 WKKFYTYSYLY
+345 WKKIYTYSYLY

-386 NVPTRTGYIFNGW
+386 NIPTRTGYVFNGW

-441 NYYDDTS
+441 DYYDDTS

-454 SGGGSYQHGSVAT
+454 SGGGSYQYGSVIT
-467 LTATPRTGYTFDGW
+467 LTATPRTGYAFDGW

-538 TLTNALTFSDR
+538 TLTNVLTFSDH

-557 GVFEAGTYTAV
+557 GEFEAGTYTAI
-568 EASQHPFSYTFTGLS
+568 EASEQPFSYTFTGLS
-583 ANKTYYFKVMN
+583 ANTTYYFKVMN
-594 FYNGQRGWQVQATTG
+594 FYNGQYGWQVQATTG

-630 VNEWL
+630 ANEWL

-651 EAKNSVVVGG
+651 EAKNSVVIGG
-661 TLSAALFNELSSD
+661 TLSASLFNELAIDIGYAS
-674 VGDSTTV
+674 TV
-681 GRGTSI
+681 GRGTTI
-687 SRAILYNLQNEAN
+687 SRAILYNLQNEVN
-700 RQT
+700 R

>member
-16 ITYAWVNSRGK
+16 ITYAWVNSSGT
-27 RVPSSGTN
+27 RVPASGTK
-35 TTYGSVTMNACDHVW
+35 TTYGSVTMQACDHVW

-65 IDSTS
+65 IDGNS

-87 TATKISYSY
+87 IATKIQISY
-96 NVRLVK
+96 NARLVK

-107 YQTETTF
+107 YQTQTTF
-114 TTTSQIMS
+114 STTSQIMS

-127 NKIPS
+127 NQIPS

-168 TINVAYTKIVVPT
+168 TINVAYTKIVIPT

-188 NANGGTGVPNT
+188 HANGGTGGPDT
-199 QSILKTTATSVTF
+199 QSTLKTTATSVTF
-212 RVSSTEPTRTGYT
+212 RVPSTEPTRTNYA
-225 FLGWSFDSTAT
+225 FLGWSFDYTAT
-236 LADYVG
+236 AADYVS
-242 GDTVY
+242 GD
-247 LYSGNPDRTLYA
+247 
-259 VWKYTPTYNYY
+259 
-270 LRYDANGGT
+270 
-279 GVPNTQSILKTTAT
+279 I
-293 SVTFR
+293 
-298 VSSTEPTRTGYTF
+298 
-311 LGWSFDSTATL
+311 
-322 ADYVGGD
+322 
-329 TVYLYSGNPD
+329 VYLYSGNPD

-386 NVPTRTGYIFNGW
+386 NVPTRTGYVFNGW

-448 EAGLSI
+448 ETGLSI

-467 LTATPRTGYTFDGW
+467 LTATPRTGYIFDGW
-481 YTYISGVWTR
+481 YTYINEVWTR

-528 ATSSSLSVKA
+528 ATSSRLSVKA
-538 TLTNALTFSDR
+538 TLTNVLTFSDR

-583 ANKTYYFKVMN
+583 ANTTYYFKVMN

-630 VNEWL
+630 ANEWL
-635 RLITFI
+635 RLIQFI
-641 ERKFGKTVSQ
+641 EQKFGTPVSQ
-651 EAKNSVVVGG
+651 AARNSVVVDG

-681 GRGTSI
+681 GRGTQI

>member
-16 ITYAWVNSRGK
+16 ITYAWVNSSGT
-27 RVPSSGTN
+27 RVPASGTK
-35 TTYGSVTMNACDHVW
+35 TTYGSVDMRACDHVW

-70 FTSNYTY
+70 FTSSYTY

-87 TATKISYSY
+87 IATKIQTSYQ
-96 NVRLVK
+96 VRLVK
-102 YVDNV
+102 YVDNS

-122 ETAVK
+122 EAAVK
-127 NKIPS
+127 KQIPS

-188 NANGGTGVPNT
+188 DAKGGTGEPNT
-199 QSILKTTATSVTF
+199 QSTLGTTVTSVTF
-212 RVSSTEPTRTGYT
+212 RVSSTEPTRTNYT

-236 LADYVG
+236 KADYVG
-242 GDTVY
+242 GDTVT
-247 LYSGNPDRTLYA
+247 LNSGNPDRTLYA
-259 VWKYTPTYNYY
+259 VWKYIPTYNYY
-270 LRYDANGGT
+270 LRYHANGGT
-279 GVPNTQSILKTTAT
+279 GEPNTQSTLGTTVT
-293 SVTFR
+293 SVTFH
-298 VSSTEPTRTGYTF
+298 VPSTEPTRTDYTF
-311 LGWSFDSTATL
+311 LGWSFDSTAT
-322 ADYVGGD
+322 AASYVSGD
-329 TVYLYSGNPD
+329 PVTLNSGKPD

-345 WKKFYTYSYLY
+345 WKYT
-356 NANTTD
+356 
-362 TVTNMPENQSAS
+362 
-374 SSETTYSFDIRG
+374 
-386 NVPTRTGYIFNGW
+386 
-399 ALVSSGGG
+399 
-407 SIYSPNDPGPQLN
+407 
-420 TNKTSI
+420 
-426 TLYAQWSP
+426 P

-441 NYYDDTS
+441 DYYDDTS
-448 EAGLSI
+448 KAGLSI
-454 SGGGSYQHGSVAT
+454 SGGGSYQHGSVIT

-538 TLTNALTFSDR
+538 TLTNVLTFSDR

-557 GVFEAGTYTAV
+557 EVFEAGAYTAI
-568 EASQHPFSYTFTGLS
+568 EASEQPFSYTFTGLS
-583 ANKTYYFKVMN
+583 ANTTYYFKVMN
-594 FYNGQRGWQVQATTG
+594 FYNGQYGWQVQATTG

-630 VNEWL
+630 AKEWL

-651 EAKNSVVVGG
+651 EAKNSVAIGG
-661 TLSAALFNELSSD
+661 TLSASLFNELAIDIGYAS
-674 VGDSTTV
+674 TV
-681 GRGTSI
+681 GRGTTI
-687 SRAILYNLQNEAN
+687 SRAILYNLQNEVN
-700 RQT
+700 R

>member
-16 ITYAWVNSRGK
+16 ITYAWVNSSGT
-27 RVPSSGTN
+27 RVPASGTD
-35 TTYGSVTMNACDHVW
+35 TTYDSVDMQACDHVW

-87 TATKISYSY
+87 IATKIQTSYQ
-96 NVRLVK
+96 VRLVK
-102 YVDNV
+102 YVDNS

-122 ETAVK
+122 EAAVK
-127 NKIPS
+127 KQIPS

-188 NANGGTGVPNT
+188 DAKGGTGEPNT
-199 QSILKTTATSVTF
+199 QSTLGTTVTSVTF
-212 RVSSTEPTRTGYT
+212 RVSSTEPTRTNYT

-236 LADYVG
+236 KADYVG
-242 GDTVY
+242 GDTVT
-247 LYSGNPDRTLYA
+247 LNSGNPDRTLYA
-259 VWKYTPTYNYY
+259 VWKYIPTYNYY
-270 LRYDANGGT
+270 LRYHANGGT
-279 GVPNTQSILKTTAT
+279 GEPNTQSTLGTTVT
-293 SVTFR
+293 SVTFH
-298 VSSTEPTRTGYTF
+298 VPSTEPTRTDYTF
-311 LGWSFDSTATL
+311 LGWSFDSTAT
-322 ADYVGGD
+322 AASYVSGD
-329 TVYLYSGNPD
+329 PVTLNSGKPD

-345 WKKFYTYSYLY
+345 WKYT
-356 NANTTD
+356 
-362 TVTNMPENQSAS
+362 
-374 SSETTYSFDIRG
+374 
-386 NVPTRTGYIFNGW
+386 
-399 ALVSSGGG
+399 
-407 SIYSPNDPGPQLN
+407 
-420 TNKTSI
+420 
-426 TLYAQWSP
+426 P

-441 NYYDDTS
+441 DYYDDTS
-448 EAGLSI
+448 KAGLSI
-454 SGGGSYQHGSVAT
+454 SGGGSYQHGSVIT

-538 TLTNALTFSDR
+538 TLTNVLTFSDR

-557 GVFEAGTYTAV
+557 EVFEAGAYTAI
-568 EASQHPFSYTFTGLS
+568 EASEQPFSYTFTGLS
-583 ANKTYYFKVMN
+583 ANTTYYFKVMN
-594 FYNGQRGWQVQATTG
+594 FYNGQYGWQVQATTG

-630 VNEWL
+630 ANEWL

-651 EAKNSVVVGG
+651 EAKNSVAIGG
-661 TLSAALFNELSSD
+661 TLSASLFNELAIDIGYAS
-674 VGDSTTV
+674 TV
-681 GRGTSI
+681 GRGTTI
-687 SRAILYNLQNEAN
+687 SRAILYNLQNEVN
-700 RQT
+700 R

>member
-16 ITYAWVNSRGK
+16 ITYAWVNSSGT
-27 RVPSSGTN
+27 RVPASGTN
-35 TTYGSVTMNACDHVW
+35 TTYGSVDMQACDHVW

-70 FTSNYTY
+70 FTSSYTY

-87 TATKISYSY
+87 IATKIQTSYQ
-96 NVRLVK
+96 VRLVK
-102 YVDNV
+102 YVDNS

-127 NKIPS
+127 NQIPS

-142 DPWFGTLSGCRY
+142 DPWFGTLTGCRY
-154 DQNEG
+154 DQYEG

-188 NANGGTGVPNT
+188 DAKGGTGEPNT
-199 QSILKTTATSVTF
+199 QSTLGTTVTSVTF
-212 RVSSTEPTRTGYT
+212 RVSSTEPTRTNYT

-236 LADYVG
+236 KADYVG
-242 GDTVY
+242 GDTVT
-247 LYSGNPDRTLYA
+247 LNSGNPDRTLYA
-259 VWKYTPTYNYY
+259 VWKYIPTYNYY
-270 LRYDANGGT
+270 LRYHANGGT
-279 GVPNTQSILKTTAT
+279 GEPNTQSTLGTTVT
-293 SVTFR
+293 SVTFH
-298 VSSTEPTRTGYTF
+298 VPSTEPTRTNYTF
-311 LGWSFDSTATL
+311 LGWSFDSTAT
-322 ADYVGGD
+322 AASYVSGD
-329 TVYLYSGNPD
+329 PVTLNSGKPD

-345 WKKFYTYSYLY
+345 WKYT
-356 NANTTD
+356 
-362 TVTNMPENQSAS
+362 
-374 SSETTYSFDIRG
+374 
-386 NVPTRTGYIFNGW
+386 
-399 ALVSSGGG
+399 
-407 SIYSPNDPGPQLN
+407 
-420 TNKTSI
+420 
-426 TLYAQWSP
+426 P

-441 NYYDDTS
+441 DYYDDTS
-448 EAGLSI
+448 KAGLSI
-454 SGGGSYQHGSVAT
+454 SGGGSYQHGSVIT

-538 TLTNALTFSDR
+538 TLTNVLTFSDR

-557 GVFEAGTYTAV
+557 GVFEAGTYTSI
-568 EASQHPFSYTFTGLS
+568 EASEQPFSYTFTGLS
-583 ANKTYYFKVMN
+583 ANTTYYFKVMN
-594 FYNGQRGWQVQATTG
+594 FYNGQYGWQVQATTG

-630 VNEWL
+630 ANEWL

-651 EAKNSVVVGG
+651 EAKNSVAIGG
-661 TLSAALFNELSSD
+661 TLSASLFNELAIDIGYAS
-674 VGDSTTV
+674 TV

-687 SRAILYNLQNEAN
+687 SRAILYNLQNEVN
-700 RQT
+700 R

>member
-16 ITYAWVNSRGK
+16 ITYAWVNSSGT
-27 RVPSSGTN
+27 RVPASGTN
-35 TTYGSVTMNACDHVW
+35 TTYGSVNMQACDHVW

-65 IDSTS
+65 IDGKS

-87 TATKISYSY
+87 IATKIQISYQ
-96 NVRLVK
+96 VRLVK
-102 YVDNV
+102 YVDNS

-127 NKIPS
+127 NQIPS

-168 TINVAYTKIVVPT
+168 TINVAYTKIVVPK

-188 NANGGTGVPNT
+188 DANGGTGEPNT
-199 QSILKTTATSVTF
+199 QSTLGITATSVTF
-212 RVSSTEPTRTGYT
+212 RVSSTEPTRTNYT
-225 FLGWSFDSTAT
+225 FLGWSFDPTAT

-242 GDTVY
+242 GDTV
-247 LYSGNPDRTLYA
+247 TL
-259 VWKYTPTYNYY
+259 N
-270 LRYDANGGT
+270 
-279 GVPNTQSILKTTAT
+279 
-293 SVTFR
+293 
-298 VSSTEPTRTGYTF
+298 
-311 LGWSFDSTATL
+311 
-322 ADYVGGD
+322 
-329 TVYLYSGNPD
+329 SGNPD

-386 NVPTRTGYIFNGW
+386 NVPTRTGYVFNGW

-441 NYYDDTS
+441 DYYDDTS
-448 EAGLSI
+448 KAGLSI
-454 SGGGSYQHGSVAT
+454 SGGGSYQYGSVAT
-467 LTATPRTGYTFDGW
+467 ITATSRTGYAFDGW

-538 TLTNALTFSDR
+538 TLTNVLTFSDR

-557 GVFEAGTYTAV
+557 GVFEAGTYTSI
-568 EASQHPFSYTFTGLS
+568 EASEQPFSYTFTGLS
-583 ANKTYYFKVMN
+583 ANTTYYFKVMN
-594 FYNGQRGWQVQATTG
+594 FYNGQYGWQVQATTG

-630 VNEWL
+630 ANEWL

-641 ERKFGKTVSQ
+641 EQKFGKTVSQ
-651 EAKNSVVVGG
+651 EAKNSVVIGG
-661 TLSAALFNELSSD
+661 TLSASLFNELAIDIGYAS
-674 VGDSTTV
+674 TV

-687 SRAILYNLQNEAN
+687 SRAILYNLQNEVN
-700 RQT
+700 R

>member
-1 MAANITLKCGTGVAS
+1 MAANITLKCGTGVYS
-16 ITYAWVNSRGK
+16 ITYAWINSSGT
-27 RVPSSGTN
+27 RVPASGTN
-35 TTYGSVTMNACDHVW
+35 TTYGSVTMKACHHVW

-65 IDSTS
+65 IDGNS

-87 TATKISYSY
+87 IATKISYSY
-96 NVRLVK
+96 KVRLVK

-127 NKIPS
+127 KKIPS

-188 NANGGTGVPNT
+188 HANGGTGGPND
-199 QSILKTTATSVTF
+199 QSTLGTTVTSVTF
-212 RVSSTEPTRTGYT
+212 SVPSTEPTRTNYT
-225 FLGWSFDSTAT
+225 FLGWSFDSTDT
-236 LADYVG
+236 SADYVS
-242 GDTVY
+242 GDPVT
-247 LYSGNPDRTLYA
+247 LNSEKPDRTLYA
-259 VWKYTPTYNYY
+259 VWKYTPKYNYY

-279 GVPNTQSILKTTAT
+279 GEPNTQSTLGTTAT
-293 SVTFR
+293 SVSFR
-298 VSSTEPTRTGYTF
+298 VSSNEPTRTNYTF
-311 LGWSFDSTATL
+311 LGWSFDSTAIK

-386 NVPTRTGYIFNGW
+386 NVPTRTGYVFNGW

-441 NYYDDTS
+441 DYYDDTS
-448 EAGLSI
+448 KAGLSI
-454 SGGGSYQHGSVAT
+454 SGGGSYQHGSVIT

-538 TLTNALTFSDR
+538 TLTNVLTFSDR

-557 GVFEAGTYTAV
+557 EVFEAGTYTAI
-568 EASQHPFSYTFTGLS
+568 EASEQPFSYSFTGLS
-583 ANKTYYFKVMN
+583 ANTTYYFKVMN
-594 FYNGQRGWQVQATTG
+594 FYNGQYGWQVQTTTG

-630 VNEWL
+630 ANEWL

-651 EAKNSVVVGG
+651 EAKNSVAIGG
-661 TLSAALFNELSSD
+661 TLSASLFNELAIDIGYAS
-674 VGDSTTV
+674 TV
-681 GRGTSI
+681 GRGTTI
-687 SRAILYNLQNEAN
+687 SRAILYNLQNEVN
-700 RQT
+700 R

>member
-1 MAANITLKCGTGVAS
+1 MAANITLKCGTGVYS
-16 ITYAWVNSRGK
+16 ITYAWVNSSGT
-27 RVPSSGTN
+27 RVPSSGTD
-35 TTYGSVTMNACDHVW
+35 TTYGSVTMQACHHVW

-65 IDSTS
+65 IDGNS

-87 TATKISYSY
+87 IATKIQISY

-102 YVDNV
+102 YVDNS

-114 TTTSQIMS
+114 STTSQIMS

-127 NKIPS
+127 NQIPS

-154 DQNEG
+154 DKNEG

-168 TINVAYTKIVVPT
+168 TINVAYTKIVIPT

-188 NANGGTGVPNT
+188 HANGGTGGPDT
-199 QSILKTTATSVTF
+199 QSTLKTTATSVTF
-212 RVSSTEPTRTGYT
+212 RVPSTEPTRTNYT
-225 FLGWSFDSTAT
+225 FLGWSFDYTAT
-236 LADYVG
+236 AADYVS
-242 GDTVY
+242 GDIVY

-259 VWKYTPTYNYY
+259 VWKYTPKYNYY

-279 GVPNTQSILKTTAT
+279 GGPDTQSTLKTTAT

-298 VSSTEPTRTGYTF
+298 VPSTEPTRTNYTF
-311 LGWSFDSTATL
+311 LGWSFDYTATA
-322 ADYVGGD
+322 ADYVSGD
-329 TVYLYSGNPD
+329 IVYLYSGNPD

-448 EAGLSI
+448 ETGLSI
-454 SGGGSYQHGSVAT
+454 SGGGSYKHGSVAT
-467 LTATPRTGYTFDGW
+467 LTATPRTGYIFDGW
-481 YTYISGVWTR
+481 YTYINEVWTR

-523 IEITG
+523 IEITS

-538 TLTNALTFSDR
+538 TLTNVLTFSDR

-557 GVFEAGTYTAV
+557 GVFKAGTYTAV

-583 ANKTYYFKVMN
+583 ANTTYYFKVMN

-615 FSWDF
+615 FSWDS

-630 VNEWL
+630 ANEWL
-635 RLITFI
+635 RLIQFI
-641 ERKFGKTVSQ
+641 EQKFGTPVSQ
-651 EAKNSVVVGG
+651 EARNSVVVDG

-681 GRGTSI
+681 GRGTQI

>member
-1 MAANITLKCGTGVAS
+1 MAANITLKCGTGVYS
-16 ITYAWVNSRGK
+16 ITYAWINSSGTRI
-27 RVPSSGTN
+27 PASGTN
-35 TTYGSVTMNACDHVW
+35 TTYGSVTMKACHHVW

-65 IDSTS
+65 IDGNS

-87 TATKISYSY
+87 IATKIQISY

-107 YQTETTF
+107 YQTQTTF
-114 TTTSQIMS
+114 STTSQIMS

-127 NKIPS
+127 NQIPS

-168 TINVAYTKIVVPT
+168 TINVAYTKIV
-181 YNYYLRY
+181 
-188 NANGGTGVPNT
+188 
-199 QSILKTTATSVTF
+199 I
-212 RVSSTEPTRTGYT
+212 
-225 FLGWSFDSTAT
+225 
-236 LADYVG
+236 
-242 GDTVY
+242 
-247 LYSGNPDRTLYA
+247 
-259 VWKYTPTYNYY
+259 PTYNYY

-279 GVPNTQSILKTTAT
+279 GGPNTQSTLKTTAT

-298 VSSTEPTRTGYTF
+298 VPSTEPTRTNYAF
-311 LGWSFDSTATL
+311 LGWSFDYTATA
-322 ADYVGGD
+322 ADYVSGD
-329 TVYLYSGNPD
+329 IVYLYSGNPD

-386 NVPTRTGYIFNGW
+386 NVPTRTGYVFNGW

-441 NYYDDTS
+441 DYYDDTS

-454 SGGGSYQHGSVAT
+454 SGGGSYQYGSVIT
-467 LTATPRTGYTFDGW
+467 LTATPRTGYAFDGW

-538 TLTNALTFSDR
+538 TLTNILTFSDR

-568 EASQHPFSYTFTGLS
+568 EASQHPFPYTFTGLS
-583 ANKTYYFKVMN
+583 ANTTYYFKVMN

-609 TTLRNT
+609 KTLRNT

-630 VNEWL
+630 VSEWL
-635 RLITFI
+635 RLIQFI
-641 ERKFGKTVSQ
+641 EQKFGTPVSQ
-651 EAKNSVVVGG
+651 KVKNSVVVDG

-687 SRAILYNLQNEAN
+687 SKAILYNLQNEAN

>member
-16 ITYAWVNSRGK
+16 ITYAWVNSSGT
-27 RVPSSGTN
+27 RVPASGTK
-35 TTYGSVTMNACDHVW
+35 TTYGSVDMRACDHVW

-70 FTSNYTY
+70 FTSSYTY

-87 TATKISYSY
+87 IATKIQTSYQ
-96 NVRLVK
+96 VRLVK
-102 YVDNV
+102 YVDNS

-127 NKIPS
+127 NQIPS

-188 NANGGTGVPNT
+188 DAKGGTGEPNT
-199 QSILKTTATSVTF
+199 QSTLGTTVTSVTF
-212 RVSSTEPTRTGYT
+212 RVSSTEPTRTNYT

-236 LADYVG
+236 KADYVG
-242 GDTVY
+242 GDTVT
-247 LYSGNPDRTLYA
+247 LNSGNPDRTLYA
-259 VWKYTPTYNYY
+259 VWKYIPTYNYY
-270 LRYDANGGT
+270 LRYHANGGT
-279 GVPNTQSILKTTAT
+279 GEPNTQSTLGTTVT
-293 SVTFR
+293 SVTFH
-298 VSSTEPTRTGYTF
+298 VPSTEPTRTDYTF
-311 LGWSFDSTATL
+311 LGWSFDSTAT
-322 ADYVGGD
+322 AASYVSGD
-329 TVYLYSGNPD
+329 PVTLNSGKPD

-345 WKKFYTYSYLY
+345 WKYT
-356 NANTTD
+356 
-362 TVTNMPENQSAS
+362 
-374 SSETTYSFDIRG
+374 
-386 NVPTRTGYIFNGW
+386 
-399 ALVSSGGG
+399 
-407 SIYSPNDPGPQLN
+407 
-420 TNKTSI
+420 
-426 TLYAQWSP
+426 P

-441 NYYDDTS
+441 DYYDDTS
-448 EAGLSI
+448 KAGLSI
-454 SGGGSYQHGSVAT
+454 SGGGSYQYGSVAT
-467 LTATPRTGYTFDGW
+467 ITATSRTGYTFDGW

-538 TLTNALTFSDR
+538 TLTNVLTFSDR

-557 GVFEAGTYTAV
+557 GEFKAGTYTSI
-568 EASQHPFSYTFTGLS
+568 EASEQPFSYTFTGLS
-583 ANKTYYFKVMN
+583 ANTTYYFKVMN
-594 FYNGQRGWQVQATTG
+594 FYNGQYGWQVQATTG

-630 VNEWL
+630 ANEWL

-641 ERKFGKTVSQ
+641 EQKFGKTVSQ
-651 EAKNSVVVGG
+651 EAKNSVAIGG
-661 TLSAALFNELSSD
+661 TLSASLFNELAIDIGYAS
-674 VGDSTTV
+674 TV
-681 GRGTSI
+681 GRGTTI
-687 SRAILYNLQNEAN
+687 SRAILYNLQNEVN
-700 RQT
+700 R

>member
-16 ITYAWVNSRGK
+16 ITYAWVNS
-27 RVPSSGTN
+27 SGTRTPPSGTD
-35 TTYGSVTMNACDHVW
+35 TTTSSVDMDACDHVW

-65 IDSTS
+65 IDRTS
-70 FTSNYTY
+70 FTSSYTY
-77 YPSVGGTKNV
+77 YPRVGGTKNV
-87 TATKISYSY
+87 IATKIYK
-96 NVRLVK
+96 VRLVK
-102 YVDNV
+102 YVDND

-142 DPWFGTLSGCRY
+142 DPWFGTLTGCRY

-188 NANGGTGVPNT
+188 NANGGTGGPNT
-199 QSILKTTATSVTF
+199 QSTLGTTVTSVTF
-212 RVSSTEPTRTGYT
+212 RVPSTEPTRTNYT
-225 FLGWSFDSTAT
+225 FLGWSFDYTAT
-236 LADYVG
+236 AADYVS
-242 GDTVY
+242 GD
-247 LYSGNPDRTLYA
+247 
-259 VWKYTPTYNYY
+259 
-270 LRYDANGGT
+270 
-279 GVPNTQSILKTTAT
+279 I
-293 SVTFR
+293 
-298 VSSTEPTRTGYTF
+298 
-311 LGWSFDSTATL
+311 
-322 ADYVGGD
+322 
-329 TVYLYSGNPD
+329 VYLYSGNPD

-448 EAGLSI
+448 ETGLSI

-481 YTYISGVWTR
+481 YTYINEVWTR

-538 TLTNALTFSDR
+538 TLTNVLTFSDR

-557 GVFEAGTYTAV
+557 GVFKAGTYTAV

-583 ANKTYYFKVMN
+583 ANTTYYFKVMN

-630 VNEWL
+630 ANEWL
-635 RLITFI
+635 RLIQFI
-641 ERKFGKTVSQ
+641 EQKFGTPVSQ
-651 EAKNSVVVGG
+651 EARNSVVVDG

-681 GRGTSI
+681 GRGTQI

>member
-1 MAANITLKCGTGVAS
+1 MAANITLKCGTGVYS
-16 ITYAWVNSRGK
+16 ITYAWINSSGT
-27 RVPSSGTN
+27 RVPASGTN
-35 TTYGSVTMNACDHVW
+35 TTYGSVTMKACHHVW

-65 IDSTS
+65 IDGNS

-96 NVRLVK
+96 KVRLVK

-154 DQNEG
+154 NQNEG

-188 NANGGTGVPNT
+188 HANGGTGEPNT
-199 QSILKTTATSVTF
+199 QSTLGTTATSVSF
-212 RVSSTEPTRTGYT
+212 RVPSTEPTRTNYT

-236 LADYVG
+236 AADYVS
-242 GDTVY
+242 GDPVT
-247 LYSGNPDRTLYA
+247 LNSGNPDRTLYA
-259 VWKYTPTYNYY
+259 VWKYTPKYNYY
-270 LRYDANGGT
+270 LRYHANGGT
-279 GVPNTQSILKTTAT
+279 GEPNTQSTLGTTAT
-293 SVTFR
+293 SVSFR
-298 VSSTEPTRTGYTF
+298 VPSTEPTRTNYTF
-311 LGWSFDSTATL
+311 LGWSFDSTATA
-322 ADYVGGD
+322 ADYVSGD
-329 TVYLYSGNPD
+329 IVYLYSGNPD

-386 NVPTRTGYIFNGW
+386 NVPIRTGYVFNGW

-448 EAGLSI
+448 ETGLSI
-454 SGGGSYQHGSVAT
+454 GGGGSYQYGSVAT

-481 YTYISGVWTR
+481 YTHINGVWTR

-501 VTGAM
+501 VTGVM

-523 IEITG
+523 IKITG

-538 TLTNALTFSDR
+538 TLTNVLTFSDR

-557 GVFEAGTYTAV
+557 GEFESGTYTAV
-568 EASQHPFSYTFTGLS
+568 EASEQPFSYTFTGLS
-583 ANKTYYFKVMN
+583 ANTTYYFKVMN
-594 FYNGQRGWQVQATTG
+594 FYNGQYGWQVQATTG

-630 VNEWL
+630 VSEWL
-635 RLITFI
+635 RLIQFI
-641 ERKFGKTVSQ
+641 EQKFGTPVSQ
-651 EAKNSVVVGG
+651 KVKNSVVVDG

-681 GRGTSI
+681 GRGTPI

>member
-1 MAANITLKCGTGVAS
+1 MAANITLKCGTGVYS
-16 ITYAWVNSRGK
+16 IKYAWIN
-27 RVPSSGTN
+27 SSGTRVPASGTK
-35 TTYGSVTMNACDHVW
+35 TTYGSVTMKACDHVW

-65 IDSTS
+65 IDGNS

-87 TATKISYSY
+87 IATKIQTSYK
-96 NVRLVK
+96 VRLAK

-127 NKIPS
+127 KKIPS
-132 SWASSDIKLK
+132 SWASSDIELK

-188 NANGGTGVPNT
+188 DAKGGTGEPNT
-199 QSILKTTATSVTF
+199 QSTLGTTATSVTF
-212 RVSSTEPTRTGYT
+212 RVPSTEPTRTNYT
-225 FLGWSFDSTAT
+225 FLGWSFDYTAT
-236 LADYVG
+236 AADYVS
-242 GDTVY
+242 GD
-247 LYSGNPDRTLYA
+247 
-259 VWKYTPTYNYY
+259 
-270 LRYDANGGT
+270 
-279 GVPNTQSILKTTAT
+279 I
-293 SVTFR
+293 
-298 VSSTEPTRTGYTF
+298 
-311 LGWSFDSTATL
+311 
-322 ADYVGGD
+322 
-329 TVYLYSGNPD
+329 VYLYSGNPD

-386 NVPTRTGYIFNGW
+386 NVPIRTGYVFNGW

-441 NYYDDTS
+441 DYYDDTS
-448 EAGLSI
+448 EAGLRI
-454 SGGGSYQHGSVAT
+454 SGGGSYQYGSVIT
-467 LTATPRTGYTFDGW
+467 LTATPRTGYAFNGW

-538 TLTNALTFSDR
+538 TLTNVLTFSDR

-557 GVFEAGTYTAV
+557 GKFEAGTYTSI
-568 EASQHPFSYTFTGLS
+568 EASEQPFSYTFTGLS
-583 ANKTYYFKVMN
+583 ANTTYYFKVMN
-594 FYNGQRGWQVQATTG
+594 FYNGQYGWQVQATTG

-630 VNEWL
+630 ANEWL

-651 EAKNSVVVGG
+651 EAKNSVVIGG
-661 TLSAALFNELSSD
+661 TLSASLFNELAIDIGYAS
-674 VGDSTTV
+674 TV
-681 GRGTSI
+681 GRGTTI
-687 SRAILYNLQNEAN
+687 SRAILYNLQNEVN
-700 RQT
+700 R

>member
-16 ITYAWVNSRGK
+16 ITYAWINSSGTRT
-27 RVPSSGTN
+27 PSSGTN
-35 TTYGSVTMNACDHVW
+35 TTKGSVTMKACHHVW

-65 IDSTS
+65 IDGNS

-87 TATKISYSY
+87 IATKIQTSYK
-96 NVRLVK
+96 VRLAK

-122 ETAVK
+122 GTAVK

-132 SWASSDIKLK
+132 SWASSDIELK

-188 NANGGTGVPNT
+188 HANGGTGGPND
-199 QSILKTTATSVTF
+199 QSTIGTTVTSVTF
-212 RVSSTEPTRTGYT
+212 KVPSTEPTRTNYT
-225 FLGWSFDSTAT
+225 FLGWSFDPTAT
-236 LADYVG
+236 AASYVS
-242 GDTVY
+242 GDPVT
-247 LYSGNPDRTLYA
+247 LNSGNPDRTLYA
-259 VWKYTPTYNYY
+259 VWKYIPKYNYY
-270 LRYDANGGT
+270 LRYHANGGT
-279 GVPNTQSILKTTAT
+279 GEPNTQSTLGTTAT
-293 SVTFR
+293 SVSFR
-298 VSSTEPTRTGYTF
+298 VPSTEPTRTNYTF
-311 LGWSFDSTATL
+311 LGWSFDPTAT
-322 ADYVGGD
+322 AASYVSGD
-329 TVYLYSGNPD
+329 PVTLNSGNPD

-386 NVPTRTGYIFNGW
+386 NVPIRTGYVFNGW

-441 NYYDDTS
+441 DYYDDTS
-448 EAGLSI
+448 KAGLNI
-454 SGGGSYQHGSVAT
+454 SGGGSYQYGSVAT
-467 LTATPRTGYTFDGW
+467 ITATSRTGYTFDGW

-538 TLTNALTFSDR
+538 TLTNILTFSDR

-557 GVFEAGTYTAV
+557 GEFEAGTYTSI
-568 EASQHPFSYTFTGLS
+568 EASEQPFSYTFTGLS
-583 ANKTYYFKVMN
+583 ANTTYYFKVMN
-594 FYNGQRGWQVQATTG
+594 FYNGQYGWQVQATTG

-630 VNEWL
+630 ANEWL

-651 EAKNSVVVGG
+651 EAKNSVAIGG
-661 TLSAALFNELSSD
+661 TLSASLFNELAID
-674 VGDSTTV
+674 VGYASTV
-681 GRGTSI
+681 GRGTTI
-687 SRAILYNLQNEAN
+687 SRAILYNLQNEVN
-700 RQT
+700 R

>member
-1 MAANITLKCGTGVAS
+1 MAANITLKCGTGVYS
-16 ITYAWVNSRGK
+16 ITYAWINSSGT
-27 RVPSSGTN
+27 RVPASGTN
-35 TTYGSVTMNACDHVW
+35 TTYGSVTMKACHHVW

-65 IDSTS
+65 IDGNS

-87 TATKISYSY
+87 IATKIQTSYK
-96 NVRLVK
+96 VRLVK

-154 DQNEG
+154 DQYEG
-159 EFTFTSTSP
+159 EFIFTSTSP
-168 TINVAYTKIVVPT
+168 TINVAYTKIVVPK

-188 NANGGTGVPNT
+188 HANGGTGEPNT
-199 QSILKTTATSVTF
+199 QSTLGITATSVTF
-212 RVSSTEPTRTGYT
+212 RVSSTEPTRTNYT
-225 FLGWSFDSTAT
+225 FLGWSFD
-236 LADYVG
+236 
-242 GDTVY
+242 
-247 LYSGNPDRTLYA
+247 P
-259 VWKYTPTYNYY
+259 
-270 LRYDANGGT
+270 
-279 GVPNTQSILKTTAT
+279 
-293 SVTFR
+293 
-298 VSSTEPTRTGYTF
+298 
-311 LGWSFDSTATL
+311 TATL

-386 NVPTRTGYIFNGW
+386 NVPTRTGYVFNGW

-441 NYYDDTS
+441 DYYDDTS
-448 EAGLSI
+448 KAGLSI
-454 SGGGSYQHGSVAT
+454 SGGGSYKYGSVAT
-467 LTATPRTGYTFDGW
+467 ITATSRTGYAFDGW

-523 IEITG
+523 IKITG

-538 TLTNALTFSDR
+538 TLTNVLTFSDR

-557 GVFEAGTYTAV
+557 EVFEAGAYTAI
-568 EASQHPFSYTFTGLS
+568 EASEQPFSYTFTGLS
-583 ANKTYYFKVMN
+583 ANTTYYFKVMN
-594 FYNGQRGWQVQATTG
+594 FYNGQYGWQVQATTG

-630 VNEWL
+630 ANEWL

-651 EAKNSVVVGG
+651 EAKNSVVIGG
-661 TLSAALFNELSSD
+661 TLSASLFNELAIDIGYAS
-674 VGDSTTV
+674 TV

-687 SRAILYNLQNEAN
+687 SRAILYNLQNEVN
-700 RQT
+700 R

>member
-1 MAANITLKCGTGVAS
+1 MAANITLKCGTGVYS
-16 ITYAWVNSRGK
+16 ITYAWIN
-27 RVPSSGTN
+27 SSGTRVPASGTK
-35 TTYGSVTMNACDHVW
+35 TTYDSVTMQACDHVW

-65 IDSTS
+65 IDGNS

-87 TATKISYSY
+87 IATKIQTSYK
-96 NVRLVK
+96 VRLAK

-127 NKIPS
+127 KKIPS
-132 SWASSDIKLK
+132 SWASSDIELK

-188 NANGGTGVPNT
+188 DAKGGTGEPNT
-199 QSILKTTATSVTF
+199 QSTLGTTATSVSF
-212 RVSSTEPTRTGYT
+212 RVSSTEPTRTNYT

-236 LADYVG
+236 KADYVG

-259 VWKYTPTYNYY
+259 IWKYTPKYNYY
-270 LRYDANGGT
+270 LRYDAKGGT
-279 GVPNTQSILKTTAT
+279 GEPNTQSTLGTTAT
-293 SVTFR
+293 SVSFR
-298 VSSTEPTRTGYTF
+298 VSSTEPTRTNYTF
-311 LGWSFDSTATL
+311 LGWSFDSTATK

-386 NVPTRTGYIFNGW
+386 NVPTRTGYVFNGW

-441 NYYDDTS
+441 DYYDDTS
-448 EAGLSI
+448 KAGLSI
-454 SGGGSYQHGSVAT
+454 SGGGSYRHGSVIT
-467 LTATPRTGYTFDGW
+467 LTATPKTGYTFDGW

-501 VTGAM
+501 ITGAM

-528 ATSSSLSVKA
+528 STSSSLSVKA
-538 TLTNALTFSDR
+538 TLTNVLTFSDR

-557 GVFEAGTYTAV
+557 GEFEAGTYTAI
-568 EASQHPFSYTFTGLS
+568 EASEQPFSYTFTGLS
-583 ANKTYYFKVMN
+583 ANTTYYFKVMN
-594 FYNGQRGWQVQATTG
+594 FYNGQYGWQVQATTG
-609 TTLRNT
+609 KTLRNT

-630 VNEWL
+630 ANEWL

-651 EAKNSVVVGG
+651 EAKNSVVIGG
-661 TLSAALFNELSSD
+661 TLSASLFNELAIDIGYAS
-674 VGDSTTV
+674 TV
-681 GRGTSI
+681 GRGTTI
-687 SRAILYNLQNEAN
+687 SRAILYNLQNEVN
-700 RQT
+700 R

>member
-16 ITYAWVNSRGK
+16 ITYAWVNSSGT
-27 RVPSSGTN
+27 RVPASGTK
-35 TTYGSVTMNACDHVW
+35 TTYGSVDMRACDHVW

-70 FTSNYTY
+70 FTSSYTY

-87 TATKISYSY
+87 IATKIQTSYQ
-96 NVRLVK
+96 VRLVK
-102 YVDNV
+102 YVDNS

-127 NKIPS
+127 NQIPS

-142 DPWFGTLSGCRY
+142 DPWFGTLTGCRY
-154 DQNEG
+154 DQYEG

-188 NANGGTGVPNT
+188 DAKGGTGEPNT
-199 QSILKTTATSVTF
+199 QSTLGTTVTSVTF
-212 RVSSTEPTRTGYT
+212 RVSSTEPTRTNYT

-236 LADYVG
+236 KADYVG
-242 GDTVY
+242 GDTVT
-247 LYSGNPDRTLYA
+247 LNSGNPDRTLYA
-259 VWKYTPTYNYY
+259 VWKYIPTYNYY
-270 LRYDANGGT
+270 LRYHANGGT
-279 GVPNTQSILKTTAT
+279 GEPNTQSTLGTTVT
-293 SVTFR
+293 SVTFH
-298 VSSTEPTRTGYTF
+298 VPSTEPTRTDYTF
-311 LGWSFDSTATL
+311 LGWSFDSTAT
-322 ADYVGGD
+322 AASYVSGD
-329 TVYLYSGNPD
+329 PVTLNSGKPD

-345 WKKFYTYSYLY
+345 WKYT
-356 NANTTD
+356 
-362 TVTNMPENQSAS
+362 
-374 SSETTYSFDIRG
+374 
-386 NVPTRTGYIFNGW
+386 
-399 ALVSSGGG
+399 
-407 SIYSPNDPGPQLN
+407 
-420 TNKTSI
+420 
-426 TLYAQWSP
+426 P

-441 NYYDDTS
+441 DYYDDTS
-448 EAGLSI
+448 KAGLSI
-454 SGGGSYQHGSVAT
+454 SGGGSYQYGSVAT
-467 LTATPRTGYTFDGW
+467 ITATSKTGYAFDGW

-538 TLTNALTFSDR
+538 TLTNVLTFSDR

-557 GVFEAGTYTAV
+557 EVFEAGAYTAI
-568 EASQHPFSYTFTGLS
+568 EASEQPFSYTFTGLS
-583 ANKTYYFKVMN
+583 ANTTYYFKVMN
-594 FYNGQRGWQVQATTG
+594 FYNGQYGWQVQATTG

-630 VNEWL
+630 ANEWL

-651 EAKNSVVVGG
+651 EAKNSVAIGG
-661 TLSAALFNELSSD
+661 TLSASLFNELAIDIGYAS
-674 VGDSTTV
+674 TV
-681 GRGTSI
+681 GRGTTI
-687 SRAILYNLQNEAN
+687 SRAILYNLQNEVN
-700 RQT
+700 R

>member
-16 ITYAWVNSRGK
+16 ITYAWVNSSGT
-27 RVPSSGTN
+27 RVPASGTK
-35 TTYGSVTMNACDHVW
+35 TTYGSVTMQACDHVW

-65 IDSTS
+65 IDGTS

-87 TATKISYSY
+87 IATKIQTSYK
-96 NVRLVK
+96 VRLVK

-122 ETAVK
+122 ERAVK

-188 NANGGTGVPNT
+188 HANGGTGGPDT
-199 QSILKTTATSVTF
+199 QSTLKTTATSVTF
-212 RVSSTEPTRTGYT
+212 RVPSTEPMRTNYT

-236 LADYVG
+236 AADYVS
-242 GDTVY
+242 GDIV
-247 LYSGNPDRTLYA
+247 TL
-259 VWKYTPTYNYY
+259 N
-270 LRYDANGGT
+270 
-279 GVPNTQSILKTTAT
+279 
-293 SVTFR
+293 
-298 VSSTEPTRTGYTF
+298 
-311 LGWSFDSTATL
+311 
-322 ADYVGGD
+322 
-329 TVYLYSGNPD
+329 SGNPD

-386 NVPTRTGYIFNGW
+386 NVPTRTGYVFNGW

-441 NYYDDTS
+441 DYYDDTS
-448 EAGLSI
+448 KAGLSI
-454 SGGGSYQHGSVAT
+454 SGGGSYQHGSVIT

-538 TLTNALTFSDR
+538 TLTNVLTFSDR

-557 GVFEAGTYTAV
+557 GVFEAGTYTSI
-568 EASQHPFSYTFTGLS
+568 EASEQPFSYTFTGLS
-583 ANKTYYFKVMN
+583 ANTTYYFKVMN
-594 FYNGQRGWQVQATTG
+594 FYNGQYGWQVQATTG

-630 VNEWL
+630 ANEWL

-651 EAKNSVVVGG
+651 EAKNSVVIGG
-661 TLSAALFNELSSD
+661 TLSASLFNELAIDIGYAS
-674 VGDSTTV
+674 TV

-687 SRAILYNLQNEAN
+687 SRAILYNLQNEVN
-700 RQT
+700 R

>member
-16 ITYAWVNSRGK
+16 ITYAWVNSSGT
-27 RVPSSGTN
+27 RVPASGTK
-35 TTYGSVTMNACDHVW
+35 TTYGSVTMQACDHVW

-65 IDSTS
+65 IDGKS

-87 TATKISYSY
+87 IATKIQISYQ
-96 NVRLVK
+96 VRLVK
-102 YVDNV
+102 YVDNS

-127 NKIPS
+127 NQIPS

-168 TINVAYTKIVVPT
+168 TINVAYTKIVVPK

-188 NANGGTGVPNT
+188 DANGGTGEPNT
-199 QSILKTTATSVTF
+199 QSTLGITATSVTF
-212 RVSSTEPTRTGYT
+212 RVSSTEPTRTNYT
-225 FLGWSFDSTAT
+225 FLGWSFDPTAT

-242 GDTVY
+242 GDTV
-247 LYSGNPDRTLYA
+247 TL
-259 VWKYTPTYNYY
+259 N
-270 LRYDANGGT
+270 
-279 GVPNTQSILKTTAT
+279 
-293 SVTFR
+293 
-298 VSSTEPTRTGYTF
+298 
-311 LGWSFDSTATL
+311 
-322 ADYVGGD
+322 
-329 TVYLYSGNPD
+329 SGNPD

-386 NVPTRTGYIFNGW
+386 NVPTRTGYVFNGW

-441 NYYDDTS
+441 DYYDDTS
-448 EAGLSI
+448 KAGLSI
-454 SGGGSYQHGSVAT
+454 SGGGSYQYGSVAT
-467 LTATPRTGYTFDGW
+467 ITATSRTGYAFDGW

-538 TLTNALTFSDR
+538 TLTNVLTFSDR

-557 GVFEAGTYTAV
+557 GVFEAGTYTSI
-568 EASQHPFSYTFTGLS
+568 EASEQPFSYTFTGLS
-583 ANKTYYFKVMN
+583 ANTTYYFKVMN
-594 FYNGQRGWQVQATTG
+594 FYNGQYGWQVQATTG

-630 VNEWL
+630 ANEWL

-641 ERKFGKTVSQ
+641 EQKFGKTVSQ
-651 EAKNSVVVGG
+651 EAKNSVVIGG
-661 TLSAALFNELSSD
+661 TLSASLFNELAIDIGYAS
-674 VGDSTTV
+674 TV

-687 SRAILYNLQNEAN
+687 SRAILYNLQNEVN
-700 RQT
+700 R

>member
-16 ITYAWVNSRGK
+16 ITYAWVNS
-27 RVPSSGTN
+27 SGTRTPPSGTD
-35 TTYGSVTMNACDHVW
+35 TTYDSVDMDACHHVW

-65 IDSTS
+65 IDGNS

-87 TATKISYSY
+87 IATKIQISY

-114 TTTSQIMS
+114 PTTSQIMS

-154 DQNEG
+154 DKNEG

-188 NANGGTGVPNT
+188 DAHGGTGGPDT
-199 QSILKTTATSVTF
+199 QSILGTTATSVKF

-225 FLGWSFDSTAT
+225 FLGWSFDPTAT

-247 LYSGNPDRTLYA
+247 LYSE
-259 VWKYTPTYNYY
+259 K
-270 LRYDANGGT
+270 
-279 GVPNTQSILKTTAT
+279 
-293 SVTFR
+293 
-298 VSSTEPTRTGYTF
+298 
-311 LGWSFDSTATL
+311 
-322 ADYVGGD
+322 
-329 TVYLYSGNPD
+329 PD

-345 WKKFYTYSYLY
+345 WKKIYTYSYLY

-386 NVPTRTGYIFNGW
+386 NVPTRTGYVFNGW

-441 NYYDDTS
+441 DYYDDTS

-454 SGGGSYQHGSVAT
+454 SGGGSYQYGSVIT
-467 LTATPRTGYTFDGW
+467 LTATPRTGYAFDGW

-538 TLTNALTFSDR
+538 TLTNVLTFSDR

-557 GVFEAGTYTAV
+557 GKFEAGTYTSI
-568 EASQHPFSYTFTGLS
+568 EASEQPFSYTFTGLS
-583 ANKTYYFKVMN
+583 ANTTYYFKVMN
-594 FYNGQRGWQVQATTG
+594 FYNGQYGWQVQATTG

-630 VNEWL
+630 ANEWL

-651 EAKNSVVVGG
+651 EAKNSVVIGG
-661 TLSAALFNELSSD
+661 TLSASLFNELAIDIGYAS
-674 VGDSTTV
+674 TV
-681 GRGTSI
+681 GRGTTI
-687 SRAILYNLQNEAN
+687 SRAILYNLQNEVN
-700 RQT
+700 R